1 MAKAADTPLD
11 DLDDLV
17 ASLVGALKV
26 PGEAALVAAF
36 LFAREVVALER
47 EVLRADPELA
57 LANRARLERGLVKLD
72 KLGDVLLAAIGV
84 KLDEPR
90 RPGSST
96 AAGP

>member
-1 MAKAADTPLD
+1 MAKKVEQPFDALD
-11 DLDDLV
+11 DFV

-47 EVLRADPELA
+47 EVLRADPTLA
-57 LANRARLERGLVKLD
+57 LAGRARLERAMVKLD

-84 KLDEPR
+84 DIDTPKGKD
-90 RPGSST
+90 
-96 AAGP
+96 

>member
-1 MAKAADTPLD
+1 MPEEADAPLD
-11 DLDDLV
+11 ALNDIV

-47 EVLRADPELA
+47 DVLRADPELA
-57 LANRARLERGLVKLD
+57 LAGRARLERGLAKLD

-84 KLDEPR
+84 EL
-90 RPGSST
+90 
-96 AAGP
+96 